1 MGTDYYIWTLCIYMG
16 TDYYIGHNMYIW
28 ALAPLSSFQRCKHFT
43 TIIYFFPTII
53 WALCIICT
61 LHCIYGYIW
70 VYGIWALT
78 NCTPLPFPAWQTL
91 YNNYILALWSHLL
104 KVKVGKIS
112 QLVFVVKR
120 LQNKQ
125 FCQIVHRT
133 GHYWLKYFLKL
144 CFTIH
149 VTMLHVTCYTCAHR
163 ISTLAKS
170 LGKNIH

>member
-1 MGTDYYIWTLCIYMG
+1 MGTCTPVLFPALQALYNNYIFLSNNYMG
-16 TDYYIGHNMYIW
+16 TVHNMHI
-28 ALAPLSSFQRCKHFT
+28 ALH
-43 TIIYFFPTII
+43 
-53 WALCIICT
+53 
-61 LHCIYGYIW
+61 IW